1 MDWSR
6 LDRSRESALA
16 GRSRLEGILGALR
29 QGGVLVAFSG
39 GVDSTYLLYEA
50 HRALGDRCEAALAV
64 SESLAR
70 LEHER
75 ALDLAA
81 SLGVTLH
88 EVHTQ
93 EMEDPDYLKN
103 SADRCY
109 FCKRELFTR
118 LAPLAR
124 ERGLQTVAYGAMAD
138 DVGDHRPGTR
148 AAREAEARAPLLEAG
163 LGKNE
168 IRWLSREAGLPN
180 WHMPAQPCLASRF
193 AYGHPIENRPLR
205 AIEEAEIL
213 IRSLG
218 VRQVRVRHHG
228 NIARIEVEAESIP
241 LLASPEVRTRV
252 VEFLEARG
260 YLYVTL
266 DLSGFTSGRMN
277 LAIDAHER
285 EVGG

>member
-1 MDWSR
+1 MDWSQ
-6 LDRSRESALA
+6 LDRARESALA
-16 GRSRLEGILGALR
+16 GRSKLEKILAAIGP
-29 QGGVLVAFSG
+29 GGVLVAFSG
-39 GVDSTYLLYEA
+39 GVDSTYLLSEA
-50 HRALGDRCEAALAV
+50 HRVLGDRCEAALAV

-75 ALDLAA
+75 ALDLA
-81 SLGVTLH
+81 SELGVILH

-93 EMEDPDYLKN
+93 EMQDPDYLRN
-103 SADRCY
+103 DEDRCY
-109 FCKRELFTR
+109 YCKRELFTR
-118 LAPLAR
+118 LARLAR

-138 DVGDHRPGTR
+138 DVSDHRPGSR
-148 AAREAEARAPLLEAG
+148 AAQEAEARSPLLEAG
-163 LGKNE
+163 LGKDE

-180 WHMPAQPCLASRF
+180 WHLPAQPCLASRF
-193 AYGHPIENRPLR
+193 AYGHAIESRPLR
-205 AIEEAEIL
+205 AIEEAEVL

-241 LLASPEVRTRV
+241 LLATPEVRARV
-252 VEFLEARG
+252 VELLEARG

-277 LAIDAHER
+277 LALDAHKR
-285 EVGG
+285 EAGG